1 MVVLEFGTIST
12 PVIREFLDI
21 FRKDL
26 PSLPLDR
33 EVEFVVDLIPRTS
46 QISKA
51 PYRRTASKT
60 SQEEF

>member
-26 PSLPLDR
+26 PSLPPDR
-33 EVEFVVDLIPRTS
+33 EVEFVVDLISRTS

-51 PYRRTASKT
+51 PYRRTA
-60 SQEEF
+60 